1 MSNLIKIGM
10 CGWGNVATGLYR
22 QLSTNKNL
30 DLNFEITCIG
40 ARRDNAKCDPSPIK
54 IHRDIFDVIDDDI
67 DVLIEL
73 IGGVE
78 VAKELIERALTRG
91 KHVITANKAVI
102 FEHGE
107 ELISLADQNN
117 VKLLFESAVC
127 AGTPII
133 KMLSND
139 LQANK
144 ISKIAGMLN
153 GTTNY
158 ILSKME
164 EGESYEKTLKNA
176 QELGYAE
183 PDPSLDVNGTD
194 AAHKIG
200 ILSSLAFNSS
210 LPAHGFHIEGIE
222 QITQSDFIFA
232 KEFGFVVKH
241 LAVAKKTDHGIELRS
256 HPTLLKSSS
265 NLASLKGVRNG
276 IQIDTDLLGEFHIAG
291 SGAGQESTA
300 SGIISDL
307 ISLSRTKTSN
317 SMNMP
322 VFINPVKIIPF
333 TDLSFRY
340 YIYLEVKDKPGVLA
354 KVTKIFAD
362 QNISFDKVSQKDQIS
377 VNKVPI
383 IIISDPIN
391 ELNMQNAL
399 KEASSHEEIID
410 LKIIRIED

>member
-1 MSNLIKIGM
+1 
-10 CGWGNVATGLYR
+10 
-22 QLSTNKNL
+22 
-30 DLNFEITCIG
+30 
-40 ARRDNAKCDPSPIK
+40 
-54 IHRDIFDVIDDDI
+54 
-67 DVLIEL
+67 
-73 IGGVE
+73 
-78 VAKELIERALTRG
+78 
-91 KHVITANKAVI
+91 
-102 FEHGE
+102 
-107 ELISLADQNN
+107 
-117 VKLLFESAVC
+117 
-127 AGTPII
+127 
-133 KMLSND
+133 
-139 LQANK
+139 
-144 ISKIAGMLN
+144 MLN

-164 EGESYEKTLKNA
+164 EGESYEQTLKNA

-210 LPAHGFHIEGIE
+210 LPVHGFHIEGIE

-232 KEFGFVVKH
+232 REFGFVVKH
-241 LAVAKKTDHGIELRS
+241 LAVAKKTAHGVELRS

-307 ISLSRTKTSN
+307 ISLSRTETSN

-322 VFINPVKIIPF
+322 EFTNAVKIIPF

-362 QNISFDKVSQKDQIS
+362 QNISFDKVSQKEQLSD
-377 VNKVPI
+377 NKVPI

-399 KEASSHEEIID
+399 KEARSHEEILD

>member
-139 LQANK
+139 LQANEV
-144 ISKIAGMLN
+144 SKIAGMLN

-158 ILSKME
+158 MLSKME

-210 LPAHGFHIEGIE
+210 LPAHGFYIEGIE

-317 SMNMP
+317 CMNMP
-322 VFINPVKIIPF
+322 DFNNPVKIIPF
-333 TDLSFRY
+333 KDLCFRY
-340 YIYLEVKDKPGVLA
+340 YIYLEVKDKPGVLT
-354 KVTKIFAD
+354 KVAKIFAD
-362 QNISFDKVSQKDQIS
+362 QNISFDKVSQREQIAN
-377 VNKVPI
+377 NKVPL
-383 IIISDPIN
+383 IIISDSVG
-391 ELNMQNAL
+391 ESSMQVAI
-399 KEASSHEEIID
+399 KEANAHEEILN